1 MYVVECSIAK
11 ILACLESSL
20 NVSTD
25 DHYLE
30 NQSELE
36 EPKQVVLFSNEPSTT
51 RKRYSYWCHVL
62 VE

>member
-1 MYVVECSIAK
+1 MDVVECSIAK

-25 DHYLE
+25 YRYLE
-30 NQSELE
+30 NQLEFE

-51 RKRYSYWCHVL
+51 RKDIVIGVMYW
-62 VE
+62 